1 MLENI
6 NDYSLEE
13 LKKIKKQVDQAIDT
27 YRSRAMA
34 NARKELEKT
43 AKSLG
48 FSLGELVAV
57 APVKSKV
64 PGKYANPE
72 DPNQTWTG
80 RGRKPR
86 WVEAFIQKGNTLN
99 DLEISQG

>member
-6 NDYSLEE
+6 NEYSLED
-13 LKKIKKQVDQAIDT
+13 LKKIKKQVDQAINT
-27 YRSRAMA
+27 YRSRAIA
-34 NARKELEKT
+34 NARKELEEK

-48 FSLGELVAV
+48 FSLNEIVTS

-64 PGKYANPE
+64 AAKYANP
-72 DPNQTWTG
+72 DNPNQTWTG

-86 WVEAFIQKGNTLN
+86 WVETLIQKGNTLK
-99 DLEISQG
+99 DLEI